1 MLPLESVTII
11 SLEQY
16 GAGPFAT
23 MHLADLGATVI
34 KIEDPSVNGD
44 IARWVPPFQKADTSL
59 FFESF
64 NRNKQSL
71 S

>member
-1 MLPLESVTII
+1 MLPLESVTIV

-34 KIEDPSVNGD
+34 KIEDPCVKGD
-44 IARWVPPFQKADTSL
+44 IARWVPP
-59 FFESF
+59 E
-64 NRNKQSL
+64 
-71 S
+71 